1 MIQGISLDRTIIAEV
16 FCIDEVFYTF
26 IRPNQE
32 QLPKMQLQMQLCP
45 LAVIEPTVL
54 DSNHRAA
61 GSIRAREPI
70 QLYFFATASGYS
82 SDKYIKFTLDNFN
95 LQNPSIIP

>member
-1 MIQGISLDRTIIAEV
+1 L
-16 FCIDEVFYTF
+16 IDYTF

-32 QLPKMQLQMQLCP
+32 QLPKMQNGSRCRMGLLLPP

-70 QLYFFATASGYS
+70 
-82 SDKYIKFTLDNFN
+82 
-95 LQNPSIIP
+95 